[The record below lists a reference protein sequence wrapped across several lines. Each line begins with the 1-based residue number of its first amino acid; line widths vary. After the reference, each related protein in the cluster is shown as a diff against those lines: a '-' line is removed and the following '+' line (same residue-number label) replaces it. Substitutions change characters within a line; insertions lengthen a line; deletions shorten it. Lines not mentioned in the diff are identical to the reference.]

1 MSVRKSLQVNSLD
14 TISSHLLQTQEVGTI
29 LRTYR
34 HMVTIQTKDGGHLHI
49 VNPTLGNGPRRI
61 VLDPYPDEVFITLYP
76 GMRVALRRTNLI
88 IDESY
93 LVGLEDMHLWTLPV
107 LEKVKLHRK
116 DFLFYLEQCIQSF
129 HLDDTLLNEH
139 STTKQKVQ
147 QFFSKP
153 TFHTITSILGLG
165 SGSTPIGDDALCG
178 YILSQRLL
186 GKSPTFIHRFATEQF
201 SQTTL
206 VSQEMLNDV
215 YQGLYSEVFIDWL
228 KELIHHPKLGIDES
242 IQRLGGNSGAMIL
255 YSFYHFTIASL
266 KEEPYEHVFAY
277 SR

>member
-1 MSVRKSLQVNSLD
+1 MSVRKSLLVNSLD
-14 TISSHLLQTQEVGTI
+14 TISSHLLQTQKVGTV
-29 LRTYR
+29 LRSYR
-34 HMVTIQTKDGGHLHI
+34 HMVTIQTNDGDHLHI

-76 GMRVALRRTNLI
+76 GMRVALSPTHLLI
-88 IDESY
+88 NDTYKI
-93 LVGLEDMHLWTLPV
+93 HLRDTVVWTLPLV
-107 LEKVKLHRK
+107 EKVKLRRYH
-116 DFLFYLEQCIQSF
+116 FLMYLEKCIQ
-129 HLDDTLLNEH
+129 HVHPEHALVDEH
-139 STTKQKVQ
+139 SLTKEKVK

-153 TFHTITSILGLG
+153 SFHTIANILGLG

-215 YQGLYSEVFIDWL
+215 YQGLYSEVFIDWI
-228 KELIHHPKLGIDES
+228 KQLIHRPKLGIDES
-242 IQRLGGNSGAMIL
+242 IQSLGGNSGAMIL